1 MGEIWN
7 SGSTEQL
14 GLPIKTVED
23 KWKLVPAFLSVKG
36 LVKQHINS
44 FNYLINED
52 IKNIVMTNQKIV
64 SSSDPLFYLKYLD
77 VRVGTPDIEEGFN
90 QVQSTTPHD
99 CRLRDLTYSAPITVD
114 IEYTRHYVLS
124 EFDVALPK
132 YL

>member
-14 GLPIKTVED
+14 GRPVKAIED

-64 SSSDPLFYLKYLD
+64 SNSDPLFY
-77 VRVGTPDIEEGFN
+77 
-90 QVQSTTPHD
+90 
-99 CRLRDLTYSAPITVD
+99 
-114 IEYTRHYVLS
+114 
-124 EFDVALPK
+124 
-132 YL
+132 